1 MDDGWT
7 EEDDWEG
14 TPFTPS
20 VLAPAELQP
29 LELVVC
35 NVDDNSDTS
44 GSDGKGGGKNGK
56 AGGAVRELRSLWI
69 GRRIVLCFARHLGCA
84 FCHQQVKDLEGV
96 TPQLSSAGI
105 HVVVVSMGTKQQA
118 RVFRVSLFPFVPPF
132 VLVVVPSP
140 AFTCISSPVLGVN
153 QWRGVPLPLCFLCA
167 FSVPPPFSP
176 PEYTHTH
183 MHIFL
188 S

>member
-1 MDDGWT
+1 MDDGWN
-7 EEDDWEG
+7 EEEYWEG

-35 NVDDNSDTS
+35 NVDDDPSDA
-44 GSDGKGGGKNGK
+44 SDGK

-118 RVFRVSLFPFVPPF
+118 RVFRVSLFPSF
-132 VLVVVPSP
+132 LR
-140 AFTCISSPVLGVN
+140 SSCLSFRH
-153 QWRGVPLPLCFLCA
+153 QCLHASRPLCLA
-167 FSVPPPFSP
+167 
-176 PEYTHTH
+176 
-183 MHIFL
+183 
-188 S
+188 